1 MKNINYDIAL
11 THILTRK
18 KQTLVAALGVTI
30 GVAIYLF
37 MNSLGAGFNKYGT
50 AEIFKNN
57 AHIKIYKKDETSSV
71 LSRDK
76 STLNVIV
83 NPQVT
88 TLSKT
93 IINPQS
99 LLNSVR
105 KEPYITNAIE
115 VVDVSVF
122 YNKGKTQ
129 LKGTSDGVNMVE
141 YAQMYNTSAYMLAG
155 DVKNLKQNLNG
166 IIIGKGIAEKFSL
179 NMDDN
184 ITVTSSYGVSKV
196 LKVVGIFSMGN
207 SLTDDSKSFMNISTA
222 QQFLKEGSSY
232 VTTIYANTVNS
243 DNSTQYAQKL
253 QALTS
258 YTVED
263 WKTSNA
269 DILSSDVTRKTLMT
283 SISLSILLVAAFG
296 IYNILSATITQK
308 INDIAILKA
317 LGFKGK
323 DVIRIF
329 ITEAVIMGIIGNFL
343 GLCFGGALIY
353 VLSHIQLSGTN
364 STFPIYFEAKLFA
377 QSFLLGLII
386 TICAGY
392 FPAKK
397 AANVDPVSI
406 FRK

>member
-37 MNSLGAGFNKYGT
+37 MNSLGSGFNKYGT

-99 LLNSVR
+99 LLNTVR

-129 LKGTSDGVNMVE
+129 LKGTSDGVNMIE

-253 QALTS
+253 QALTP

-329 ITEAVIMGIIGNFL
+329 ITEAIIMGIIGNFL

>member
-1 MKNINYDIAL
+1 MKNINFDIAI

-37 MNSLGAGFNKYGT
+37 MNSLGSGFNKYGT

-71 LSRDK
+71 LRMDK
-76 STLNVIV
+76 SILNVIV
-83 NPQVT
+83 NPQIT

-93 IINPQS
+93 IINPQA

-141 YAQMYNTSAYMLAG
+141 YAQMYNTGAYMLAG

-184 ITVTSSYGVSKV
+184 ITVSSSYGVSKV
-196 LKVVGIFSMGN
+196 LKIVGIFSMGN
-207 SLTDDSKSFMNISTA
+207 SLTDDSKSFVNISTA

-232 VTTIYANTVNS
+232 VTTIYANTVNA

-253 QALTS
+253 QALTR

-283 SISLSILLVAAFG
+283 AISLSILLVAAFG

-317 LGFKGK
+317 LGFKGR

-343 GLCFGGALIY
+343 GLCFGGILIY

-364 STFPIYFEAKLFA
+364 STFPIYFEPKLFA

-392 FPAKK
+392 FPARK

>member
-37 MNSLGAGFNKYGT
+37 MNSLGSGFNKYGT

-71 LSRDK
+71 LNRDK

-99 LLNSVR
+99 LLNTVR

-253 QALTS
+253 QALTP

-317 LGFKGK
+317 LGFKGR

-364 STFPIYFEAKLFA
+364 STFPIYFEAQLFA

>member
-37 MNSLGAGFNKYGT
+37 MNSLGSGFNKYGT

-71 LSRDK
+71 LSSDK

-99 LLNSVR
+99 LLNTVR

-129 LKGTSDGVNMVE
+129 LKGTSDGVNMIE

-253 QALTS
+253 QALTP

-329 ITEAVIMGIIGNFL
+329 ITEAIIMGIIGNFL

>member
-18 KQTLVAALGVTI
+18 KQTLIAALGVTI

-37 MNSLGAGFNKYGT
+37 MNSLGSGFNKYGT

-99 LLNSVR
+99 LLNNVR

-232 VTTIYANTVNS
+232 VTTIYGNTVNS

-253 QALTS
+253 QALTP

-317 LGFKGK
+317 LGFKGR

-329 ITEAVIMGIIGNFL
+329 ITEAFIMGIIGNFL

-364 STFPIYFEAKLFA
+364 STFPIYFEPKLFA

>member
-37 MNSLGAGFNKYGT
+37 MNSLGSGFNKYGT

-71 LSRDK
+71 LSSDK

-99 LLNSVR
+99 LLNTVR

-253 QALTS
+253 QALTP

>member
-37 MNSLGAGFNKYGT
+37 MNSLGSGFNKYGT

-71 LSRDK
+71 LSSDK

-99 LLNSVR
+99 LLNTVR

-129 LKGTSDGVNMVE
+129 LKGTSDGVNMIE
-141 YAQMYNTSAYMLAG
+141 YAQMYNTSTYMLAG

-253 QALTS
+253 QALTP